1 MYLPYHAGALCLT
14 NGLKLKNVK
23 AVRQE
28 VAKPQGKPL

>member
-1 MYLPYHAGALCLT
+1 MYLPHHVGALFLT

-28 VAKPQGKPL
+28 VAKPQGTPL